1 MYVWEMSISV
11 STEVKG
17 LGLHEGHRGA
27 GAAERG
33 LGLNPGALLPS
44 QAWEV
49 RRDQGLAGAA
59 AGQAGVGPGAG
70 GDSRTRALR
79 PGLRR
84 RQGDEAAQQPLDL
97 ATWVPVPSTGAVLG
111 GVGAGLE

>member
-59 AGQAGVGPGAG
+59 AGQTGVGPGGRGRLQDEGAAP
-70 GDSRTRALR
+70 RAAETSGR
-79 PGLRR
+79 
-84 RQGDEAAQQPLDL
+84 
-97 ATWVPVPSTGAVLG
+97 
-111 GVGAGLE
+111 